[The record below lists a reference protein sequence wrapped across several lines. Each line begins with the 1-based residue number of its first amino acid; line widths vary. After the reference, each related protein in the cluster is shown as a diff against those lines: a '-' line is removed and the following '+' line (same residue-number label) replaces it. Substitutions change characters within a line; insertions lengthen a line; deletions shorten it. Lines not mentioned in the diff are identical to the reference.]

1 MVLSQI
7 HGIPVLPTRL
17 TIYVTISYREATV
30 HVIAAG
36 HVPPKTERGQT
47 IAPVYY
53 SKNKV
58 FQ

>member
-7 HGIPVLPTRL
+7 LGIPVLPTRL
-17 TIYVTISYREATV
+17 TIYVTISYRETTV

-36 HVPPKTERGQT
+36 HVSSKPERGQT
-47 IAPVYY
+47 ITPVYY